1 MANMYA
7 YLAGIAQ
14 SIGLIYFVGVFL
26 IVCVYAM
33 WPSNKGRFEH
43 AANLPLN
50 ED

>member
-14 SIGLIYFVGVFL
+14 SVGLLYFFAAFL
-26 IVCVYAM
+26 CVCAYAL
-33 WPSNKGRFEH
+33 WPKNRERFEH
-43 AANLPLN
+43 AAHLPLN

>member
-14 SIGLIYFVGVFL
+14 SVGLIYFVGIFA
-26 IVCVYAM
+26 IVCAYAL
-33 WPSNKGRFEH
+33 WPSNGERFKR
-43 AANLPLN
+43 AASTPLN